1 MPTGRSVTGGQGQPS
16 GHRGA
21 VRRLAGGPA
30 ILAGLL
36 LLIWVALPL
45 LPVET
50 GLRFGMGY
58 RVFFTA
64 MVLLAVLFFWFLGRE
79 RIPAPT
85 RPAAV
90 LASLAGV
97 YLLTVGFLVAVGVVY
112 PQFELP
118 RPAEGVALD
127 AASRGKELFWG
138 DNVGCFRCHAVA
150 GTGGTRGPDLTNV
163 ALRAG
168 ERVSGLT
175 AEQYLLEKVKA
186 GMTYQ
191 FKVPEYAPMMPP
203 FGQLLPEDQI
213 EDLVAY
219 LLSLP

>member
-1 MPTGRSVTGGQGQPS
+1 MSMLRADAAGQGQP
-16 GHRGA
+16 GCYRGA
-21 VRRLAGGPA
+21 VRRLAGGPV
-30 ILAGLL
+30 ILASLL
-36 LLIWVALPL
+36 LFIWVALPL
-45 LPVET
+45 LPEET

-64 MVLLAVLFFWFLGRE
+64 MAFLGALFFWFLGRE
-79 RIPAPT
+79 RISAPE

-97 YLLTVGFLVAVGVVY
+97 YLLTVGLLVAVGVVY

-118 RPAEGVALD
+118 RPAEGIALD
-127 AASRGKELFWG
+127 AEARGKELFWG
-138 DNVGCFRCHAVA
+138 ENVGCFRCHAVR

-168 ERVSGLT
+168 ERVPGRT
-175 AEQYLLEKVKA
+175 AEQYLLEKISA

-219 LLSLP
+219 LLSLK